1 MAVLHRDAM
10 RRVDA
15 QAAGGK
21 QIGFGIGLWP
31 FHIAARHDDI
41 EIMDQAAAFQPLLR
55 EGRGGGRG
63 ERHRDAGA
71 RQMIEQQVRAGTK
84 RNAGILRRLEQR
96 VTVGIKL
103 REWEVRAK
111 PLCQNPLI
119 FIAMD
124 ADHRQQQFLPKR
136 PAQRM
141 AGIDKGPAMRGFRID
156 QRAVHIEDNGPDR
169 IREGRRRRGRGQD
182 VRSHV

>member
-1 MAVLHRDAM
+1 MRAGQRQFLGRGQQVGHHDGGDPRRRRRADAGMAVLHRDAM

-21 QIGFGIGLWP
+21 QVGFGIGLWP

-71 RQMIEQQVRAGTK
+71 RQMIEQQVRARTK
-84 RNAGILRRLEQR
+84 RNAGILRRLRNRPLMPKQR
-96 VTVGIKL
+96 CTLKS
-103 REWEVRAK
+103 
-111 PLCQNPLI
+111 
-119 FIAMD
+119 F
-124 ADHRQQQFLPKR
+124 
-136 PAQRM
+136 
-141 AGIDKGPAMRGFRID
+141 
-156 QRAVHIEDNGPDR
+156 
-169 IREGRRRRGRGQD
+169 
-182 VRSHV
+182 S